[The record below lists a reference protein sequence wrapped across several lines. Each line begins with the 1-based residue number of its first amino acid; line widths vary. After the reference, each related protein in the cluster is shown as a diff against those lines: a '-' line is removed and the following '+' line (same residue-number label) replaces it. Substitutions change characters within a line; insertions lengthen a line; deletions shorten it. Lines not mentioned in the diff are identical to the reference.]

1 MEKNKVKINVMM
13 FGGRRAGKT
22 SVLAAMEACFEE
34 QFGTSNLVIKPAD
47 TDTMFAIEE
56 KQREIESYFGKNK
69 RNFVADNEPTMEVHE
84 YAFDI
89 SLKSRNGDSMTI
101 NFIDYPGEWLG
112 KEANKTGELQGYMN
126 KSNVIMIAI
135 DTPYLMEETPTAE
148 DTSIGQYNDYRNYC
162 KRITNMIK
170 EVILDDYPRMI
181 LFVPLKCEKYKNN
194 GTMPLVATK
203 IKEAYKPLFNY
214 FEGMNATK
222 AEMAIIPILT
232 MGKAEFAK
240 FERDEEG
247 NILIDEKW
255 KTPSKATFYFPDANV
270 GKPEPLYCEQ
280 PMIFILYYLLEMV
293 VREKRKV
300 DDKNKKNPIYK
311 WFLDNVWGKLWNLPS
326 IEDFVAE
333 KDSLKKKM
341 KTHGDGFEI
350 VKNPLKF

>member
-1 MEKNKVKINVMM
+1 MEKDEVKINVMM

-34 QFGTSNLVIKPAD
+34 QFGTSNLMITPAD
-47 TDTMFAIEE
+47 SDTMFAIEE

-69 RNFVADNEPTMEVHE
+69 RSFVSDDEPTMELNE

-89 SLKSRNGDSMTI
+89 KLKSRNNSSMTI

-112 KEANKTGELQGYMN
+112 DPKKTDELKSYMR

-135 DTPYLMEETPTAE
+135 DTPYLMEEAPTAD

-162 KRITNMIK
+162 KRISFMLKDVGLN
-170 EVILDDYPRMI
+170 DYPRMI

-194 GTMPLVATK
+194 GTLPLVATK
-203 IKEAYKPLFNY
+203 IKEAYKAVFNI
-214 FEGMNATK
+214 FEGVNAGQ
-222 AEMAIIPILT
+222 AQIAILPILT
-232 MGKAEFAK
+232 IGKAEFGK

-255 KTPSKATFYFPDANV
+255 GTPSKATFYFPDANV

-280 PMIFILYYLLEMV
+280 PMIYILCYLLERV
-293 VREKRKV
+293 VKEKKAKN
-300 DDKNKKNPIYK
+300 DKLNPISK
-311 WFLDNVWGKLWNLPS
+311 WFLDNVWDRLWNLPS
-326 IEDFVAE
+326 INDFIAE
-333 KDSLKKKM
+333 KDALRNRM
-341 KTHGDGFEI
+341 KTQDDGFEI

>member
-1 MEKNKVKINVMM
+1 MKKNTVEINVMM

-22 SVLAAMEACFEE
+22 SVLAAMEACFDE

-47 TDTMFAIEE
+47 TETMHTIED

-69 RNFVADNEPTMEVHE
+69 RNFVADDAPTMEVHK

-89 SLKSRNGDSMTI
+89 SLKSRNGDAMTI
-101 NFIDYPGEWLG
+101 TFIDYPGEWLG
-112 KEANKTGELQGYMN
+112 KEANKTTELQGYMDES
-126 KSNVIMIAI
+126 KVIMIAI

-170 EVILDDYPRMI
+170 EVTLDDYPRMI

-194 GTMPLVATK
+194 GTMSLVNTK
-203 IKEAYKPLFNY
+203 IQEAYKPLFNY
-214 FEGMNATK
+214 FKDANDKK
-222 AEMAIIPILT
+222 AEVAIIPILT

-240 FERDEEG
+240 FERDKEG

-255 KTPSKATFYFPDANV
+255 MTPSKASFYFPDANA
-270 GKPEPLYCEQ
+270 GKPEPLWCEQ
-280 PMIFILYYLLEMV
+280 PMIYILYYLLEMA
-293 VREKRKV
+293 VREKNKV
-300 DDKNKKNPIYK
+300 DDKKNPICK
-311 WFLDNVWGKLWNLPS
+311 WFLNNVWGKLWNLPS

-341 KTHGDGFEI
+341 KTCGDGFEI